1 MINKV
6 ADKRY
11 RIEEL
16 FSEDWTGEIYKGF
29 DLKEKKPVFIR
40 VYNEKYTY
48 DDIFIDNFEVEL
60 GRIYRLNDMLV
71 LRAKDGGLVEN
82 RIYCVTDAVEGKT
95 LRRLLQNSISGQL
108 SFGRAVSI
116 LTKIA
121 NLLDY
126 VHSRG
131 IVHGDIRP
139 DNIIVDD
146 NGTAYLTGFA
156 FAKALNNT
164 LTGTVGVGT
173 PEYMAPEA
181 FEIDREALM
190 PSADEYSLAI
200 TAYEMICSVTP
211 FGKDDTSFQTMSI
224 RHNNAIPDNPKIH
237 RGGLRD
243 SVSDIFYRALQKYPE
258 DRFATCG
265 LFALALHYIAK
276 PEDDTGFRYRPET
289 SDEIYRK
296 RKAEEKY
303 GYMRAEM
310 QAAESATAYSFSS
323 ADLKAGTESEEPAD
337 NGEAPDWLEQKRR
350 AENPF
355 ISLFEKVKVQR
366 DKNRGKTATIAGKIK
381 AGAKILG
388 LVIVAAALIG
398 LIGMGVR
405 KVPTMFAKTVRLA
418 CWGNNING
426 ECSTVPKDKIF
437 IDASAGDGFTVALM
451 KDGTFEGWGRNDSG
465 QRVAPSKTGAKYK
478 KVSAGSDFTV
488 AITTE
493 GSLIATGNSADG
505 RLNVPK
511 GKDFVEIAAG
521 TSHCLALRKD
531 GSIAAWGSNGYG
543 ESTAPAGTGYTA
555 IAAGDGFSLA
565 LRDSGVIV
573 AWGRRDGSFANVPG
587 DADITAIAA
596 GGTRALALKS
606 DGSILTWGENP
617 GKAPEGVGYKHIA
630 AGRDFCAAVDAI
642 GKITVWG
649 TDDPDQKKVPDGT
662 YKRVIVGAAHAVAV
676 GE

>member
-1 MINKV
+1 
-6 ADKRY
+6 
-11 RIEEL
+11 
-16 FSEDWTGEIYKGF
+16 
-29 DLKEKKPVFIR
+29 
-40 VYNEKYTY
+40 
-48 DDIFIDNFEVEL
+48 
-60 GRIYRLNDMLV
+60 
-71 LRAKDGGLVEN
+71 
-82 RIYCVTDAVEGKT
+82 
-95 LRRLLQNSISGQL
+95 
-108 SFGRAVSI
+108 
-116 LTKIA
+116 
-121 NLLDY
+121 
-126 VHSRG
+126 
-131 IVHGDIRP
+131 
-139 DNIIVDD
+139 
-146 NGTAYLTGFA
+146 
-156 FAKALNNT
+156 
-164 LTGTVGVGT
+164 
-173 PEYMAPEA
+173 
-181 FEIDREALM
+181 
-190 PSADEYSLAI
+190 
-200 TAYEMICSVTP
+200 MICGVTP

-398 LIGMGVR
+398 LIGMGVK

-451 KDGTFEGWGRNDSG
+451 KDGTYEGWGRNDSG

-606 DGSILTWGENP
+606 DGSILAWGENP
-617 GKAPEGVGYKHIA
+617 GKAPESVGYKYIA